1 MLDLCIA
8 NSKLFW
14 RALATLQRFS
24 GQSKARCI
32 ESLLQVIHFPQWLLD
47 DVRAA
52 PISCHVQVAHEKEKV
67 PFPSWLFNKH
77 FLRTLST
84 FGTLC
89 DTTITKFTK
98 L

>member
-52 PISCHVQVAHEKEKV
+52 PISCHVQVAHEKEKLLQYVRLLEASSLAKVRSAARKPLETLPPVV
-67 PFPSWLFNKH
+67 P
-77 FLRTLST
+77 
-84 FGTLC
+84 
-89 DTTITKFTK
+89 
-98 L
+98 